1 MSIGQGEDEA
11 AGNVADG
18 AASGHS
24 MDRRSLIKK
33 VGIAGA
39 AAWVAPVVIESMVSP
54 ASAAS
59 IPPGTYRL
67 RLSSQ
72 QCDPTPVQDANAA
85 TPPVTC
91 SPLATDFPA
100 TDFAIAAQAQLDALG
115 ITVSNCHRRYA
126 IQVTSTNPKVTFTE
140 AGSGS
145 GNARTKGQCVTP
157 AVSPSQVTWSMDGAS
172 DRNGYFIIINVSA

>member
-11 AGNVADG
+11 AGSPVD
-18 AASGHS
+18 SGPSDHS

-67 RLSSQ
+67 RLSSE

-85 TPPVTC
+85 APPPTC
-91 SPLATDFPA
+91 GTLAADFAA
-100 TDFAIAAQAQLDALG
+100 TDFAIVSQAQLDTLG
-115 ITVSNCHRRYA
+115 ITVGNCHRRYA
-126 IQVTSTNPKVTFTE
+126 IQVTSNNPKVTFTE

-145 GNARTKGQCVTP
+145 GNARHKGQCVTP
-157 AVSPSQVTWSMDGAS
+157 ALTPSQVTWSQDGAS
-172 DRNGYFIIINVSA
+172 DRNGYFVIINVTP

>member
-11 AGNVADG
+11 AGSPVD
-18 AASGHS
+18 SGPSDHS
-24 MDRRSLIKK
+24 MNRRSLIKK

-67 RLSSQ
+67 RLSSE
-72 QCDPTPVQDANAA
+72 QCNPAPVLDPNAVPPPPTCGTLAAN
-85 TPPVTC
+85 
-91 SPLATDFPA
+91 
-100 TDFAIAAQAQLDALG
+100 FALTTFTITTQAQLDTLG
-115 ITVSNCHRRYA
+115 ITVNNCHRRYA
-126 IQVTSTNPKVTFTE
+126 LQATSSNPKVTFTQ

-157 AVSPSQVTWSMDGAS
+157 TLTTTQVTWTGIAAT
-172 DRNGYFIIINVSA
+172 DRKGYFIIITVAP

>member
-11 AGNVADG
+11 AGSPVDG
-18 AASGHS
+18 GLSDHS

-59 IPPGTYRL
+59 VPPGTYRL
-67 RLSSQ
+67 RLSST
-72 QCDPTPVQDANAA
+72 QCDPTPVQDPSGAPPPATCGTLAADFAA
-85 TPPVTC
+85 TQ
-91 SPLATDFPA
+91 FP
-100 TDFAIAAQAQLDALG
+100 IVSQAQLDALS

-140 AGSGS
+140 AGSAS
-145 GNARTKGQCVTP
+145 GNARHLGQCVTP
-157 AVSPSQVTWSMDGAS
+157 ALTSSQVTWSEVGAT
-172 DRNGYFIIINVSA
+172 DRSGYFIIINVSA